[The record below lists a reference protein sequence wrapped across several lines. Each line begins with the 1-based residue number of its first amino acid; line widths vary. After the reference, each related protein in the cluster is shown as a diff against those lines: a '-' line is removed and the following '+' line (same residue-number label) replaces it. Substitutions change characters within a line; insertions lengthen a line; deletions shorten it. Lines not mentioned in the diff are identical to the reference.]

1 MRVGPQDG
9 DGSNLRGMGERL
21 ALMNVDEFFFLKPA
35 VYSTVFPLLKNGAAL
50 MMTSS
55 QAMHADHVL
64 QRVVEAKY
72 KNGES
77 VMMQLNWI
85 QSCIKCKLEGNA
97 HTCQHIVQ
105 QPQHFQQ
112 RAQDNRVRTLI
123 DVISEESTAREL
135 DNVTGRSLVEHV
147 FEKSYL
153 DPLYDRSQDVAYDMP
168 ISHVFVGIDPAGG
181 GFSQSVIIS
190 GIFDRANRPPGAAYT
205 FIVLSLSLSLFSYI
219 LPFCFFGRR
228 RLALS

>member
-1 MRVGPQDG
+1 
-9 DGSNLRGMGERL
+9 MGERL

-72 KNGES
+72 KNEES

-85 QSCIKCKLEGNA
+85 QSCIKCKLEGKA
-97 HTCQHIVQ
+97 HECQHIVQ

-123 DVISEESTAREL
+123 EVVSEESAAREL
-135 DNVTGRSLVEHV
+135 DNIVGRSLVEHV
-147 FEKSYL
+147 YSKYLL
-153 DPLYDRSQDVAYDMP
+153 DPLYDRSQDVAYDTDV
-168 ISHVFVGIDPAGG
+168 SHVFVGIDPAGG

-190 GIFDRANRPPGAAYT
+190 GIFDRVNRPPGASYT
-205 FIVLSLSLSLFSYI
+205 FIVQSLFFS
-219 LPFCFFGRR
+219 FT
-228 RLALS
+228 S